1 MSGAQYLLPDGLR
14 VGAAKE
20 ALAAHLGMLEDDRR
34 ARVQRTFYDTFDGRL
49 HEAGLALLH
58 ADGRLAL
65 VDADAYGERAAAP
78 FEESPAR
85 LFAADLPEGRLRDQV
100 SPIVEMRALTPIART
115 RSQLLTLRVLNG
127 DSKTVV
133 RLVLES
139 STAQGP
145 ARSHKQLRTRVHV
158 VPVRGYEKAA
168 ERMRQKLESDVGLTP
183 APAPLH
189 DEAVA
194 VAGGVP
200 GGVPGRLDIPLRPDQ
215 RADAAAVQV
224 LGKLV
229 LAIEANLPGTLADI
243 DSEFLHDLRVAVRRT
258 RALQRELKGVFP
270 PESLEHFR
278 DELSLAAGG
287 HGPHARPRRLPA
299 RLRPTSAPRSLRTR
313 RATSSRCA
321 ELLAERAPARRARR
335 MVRAL
340 RSERATRLLADW
352 ATLRR
357 GPGRVARRTTGP
369 TPRAPIG
376 ELAARPHRQASTGAW
391 SSGAARSTT
400 SAPPE
405 ALHEL
410 RKQGKELRYLL
421 EFFAGLYPPEVVKPD
436 GARRSRRCR
445 TRSAASR
452 TRGPGRDAPRATRR
466 VGRLARARRRRA
478 DGDGPARR
486 SARARAGRG
495 ARASSPSGSTRSP
508 RSASASSCEETFG

>member
-229 LAIEANLPGTLADI
+229 LAIEANLPGTLADT

-258 RALQRELKGVFP
+258 RALQRELKGVFER
-270 PESLEHFR
+270 ESLEHFR
-278 DELSLAAGG
+278 DGFRWLQAVTGPTRDLDVYLLDFDRFRAAL
-287 HGPHARPRRLPA
+287 PPNVARDLDPLE
-299 RLRPTSAPRSLRTR
+299 
-313 RATSSRCA
+313 
-321 ELLAERAPARRARR
+321 ELLAEERRRAQRR
-335 MVRAL
+335 MARAL
-340 RSERATRLLADW
+340 RSEKATRLLADW
-352 ATLRR
+352 AMLVEGLVESPDDDR
-357 GPGRVARRTTGP
+357 PDAQ
-369 TPRAPIG
+369 APIG
-376 ELAARPHRQASTGAW
+376 ELAAGRIGKVYRRMVKRGRAIDE
-391 SSGAARSTT
+391 

-421 EFFAGLYPPEVVKPD
+421 EFFASLYPPEVVRPMVKTLKALQD
-436 GARRSRRCR
+436 TLGRFQDAEVQAAMLHTYRESVGSRERGA
-445 TRSAASR
+445 AALMAMGLLVDR
-452 TRGPGRDAPRATRR
+452 LEQDRAE
-466 VGRLARARRRRA
+466 ARARFAERFDA
-478 DGDGPARR
+478 F
-486 SARARAGRG
+486 
-495 ARASSPSGSTRSP
+495 ASQRQ
-508 RSASASSCEETFG
+508 RELVEETFG